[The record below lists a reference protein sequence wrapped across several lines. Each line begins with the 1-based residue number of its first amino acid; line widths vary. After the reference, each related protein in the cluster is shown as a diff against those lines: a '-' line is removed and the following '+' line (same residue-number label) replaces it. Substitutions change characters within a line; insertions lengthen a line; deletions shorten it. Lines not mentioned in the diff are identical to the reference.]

1 MPPQHL
7 LTTLLGDYWYRRE
20 EHLPS
25 AALVRLAEEF
35 GVSAVAARAA
45 LSRLA
50 RRGLLESA
58 KRGRRTYYRLT
69 DRADEVLTEGQ
80 AHIMSFGGDSEP
92 WDHLWTIAG
101 FSVPEEQR
109 DQRHALRTRLRW
121 LGFAPL
127 YDGMWVSPRAG
138 AAETL
143 KVLRELGVGS
153 ATVFRAEH
161 IQPAATPSTPTAPPS
176 GQAGSGAA
184 PSEAA
189 GFGAASGRAGSE
201 RTGNGL
207 DGDGSGL
214 RDPVQAWDFDELRAA
229 YDGFLAHYEPMLER
243 VREGTVGAAE
253 ALITRSGIMD
263 TWRTF
268 PSLEPGLPE
277 ELLPAGWPRS
287 RARALFVEVYDKLG
301 PLAEIRVAQIV
312 AEFDP
317 TLAKRVH
324 HHTTRTITHT

>member
-69 DRADEVLTEGQ
+69 DRADVVLTEGQ

-92 WDHLWTIAG
+92 WDHRWTIAG

-109 DQRHALRTRLRW
+109 DQRHVLRTRLRW

-127 YDGMWVSPRAG
+127 YDGMWVSPRAD

-161 IQPAATPSTPTAPPS
+161 VPD
-176 GQAGSGAA
+176 GEGAA
-184 PSEAA
+184 
-189 GFGAASGRAGSE
+189 
-201 RTGNGL
+201 
-207 DGDGSGL
+207 L

-229 YDGFLAHYEPMLER
+229 YADFLAHYEPMLVR
-243 VREGTVGAAE
+243 VREGAVGAAE

-268 PSLEPGLPE
+268 PTLEPGLPE
-277 ELLPAGWPRS
+277 ELLPAGWPRG

-317 TLAKRVH
+317 ALAKRVH
-324 HHTTRTITHT
+324 HHTTRSITHA